1 MNTVHTG
8 VFIYQTNFYDWITS
22 TANSKSTY
30 KEDVEHVIDKDSR
43 SLIFD
48 ESSLDYDDKKDK
60 LIFESQTFL
69 YLHTDEFCEP
79 ALKHPN
85 TNV

>member
-1 MNTVHTG
+1 MKTVHTG
-8 VFIYQTNFYDWITS
+8 VFTYQPNIYDWITS

-30 KEDVEHVIDKDSR
+30 KEDVEYVTDKDSR

-48 ESSLDYDDKKDK
+48 ETSLDYDDKKDK

-69 YLHTDEFCEP
+69 YLHTDGFCEP

-85 TNV
+85 NIV